1 MKLLHA
7 TAPKFFIFLA
17 LLLGVLAPALA
28 DEPAPLV
35 FGVISSAEPSRVYA
49 QWQPFADYI
58 SEKTGRRVKI
68 VVPRGFDKLAD
79 IIDQGQVDIFYINSL
94 VYYRLKDKNK
104 AIPLAQMQNNIG
116 AVSTRSVVFVRGDSG
131 ITKLEQLK
139 GEKVAFLS
147 PMASGGYLAPRALFY
162 NEGIPTQEAVQEEFT
177 QNLSSSIH
185 KVLLGEVKAGT
196 MCGLTYKL
204 MSEKLD
210 TGELTII
217 ASSEEFAEDVIGAR
231 PGLPADVQKIIG
243 NALLDMD
250 QSEAGRKVIAS
261 LRDMKVQKFI
271 AYDAAKTETITRR
284 LLDQAKM

>member
-1 MKLLHA
+1 MNLQHA
-7 TAPKFFIFLA
+7 IAPKLFVFFA
-17 LLLGVLAPALA
+17 MLLGGLIPAVA
-28 DEPAPLV
+28 GEPATLV
-35 FGVISSAEPSRVYA
+35 FGVISQAEPSRVYA
-49 QWQPFADYI
+49 QWQPFADYL

-68 VVPRGFDKLAD
+68 VVPRGFDKLAE
-79 IIDQGQVDIFYINSL
+79 IIDQGQVDIFYVNSL
-94 VYYRLKDKNK
+94 VYYRLKDKSK

-147 PMASGGYLAPRALFY
+147 PLASGGYLAPRALFY
-162 NEGIPTQEAVQEEFT
+162 NEGIQKEAIQEEFT

-204 MSEKLD
+204 MSEKVD
-210 TGELTII
+210 TGELAII

-231 PGLPADVQKIIG
+231 PGLPADLQKIVG
-243 NALLDMD
+243 DALLDMD
-250 QSEAGRKVIAS
+250 HSEAGREVIAT
-261 LRDMKVQKFI
+261 LRDLKVQKFI

>member
-1 MKLLHA
+1 MKLQHMIA
-7 TAPKFFIFLA
+7 RMFFIFLTLSIA
-17 LLLGVLAPALA
+17 STQAVAE
-28 DEPAPLV
+28 EPAPLV
-35 FGVISSAEPSRVYA
+35 FGIISSAEPSRVYA
-49 QWQPFADYI
+49 QWQSFADYVG
-58 SEKTGRRVKI
+58 EKTGRRVKI
-68 VVPRGFDKLAD
+68 VVPRGFDKLAE
-79 IIDQGQVDIFYINSL
+79 IIDQGQVDIFYVNSL

-104 AIPLAQMQNNIG
+104 AVPLAQMQNNSG

-131 ITKLEQLK
+131 VTKLEQLK

-147 PMASGGYLAPRALFY
+147 PLASGGYLAPRALFY
-162 NEGIPTQEAVQEEFT
+162 NEGIQKEAIQEEFT

-204 MSEKLD
+204 MSEKVD
-210 TGELTII
+210 TGELAII

-231 PGLPADVQKIIG
+231 PGLPADMQKIIG
-243 NALLDMD
+243 TALLDMD
-250 QSEAGRKVIAS
+250 QNETGRKVIAT